1 MLTDIVIFI
10 LNMLKFISNTL
21 ISLDAFG
28 FTYEFAYKSKQG
40 QYKTRFGGFVTFFIY
55 GILLWQSVI

>member
-1 MLTDIVIFI
+1 MLTNIIIFI
-10 LNMLKFISNTL
+10 LKMLKFISKTL

-40 QYKTRFGGFVTFFIY
+40 
-55 GILLWQSVI
+55 